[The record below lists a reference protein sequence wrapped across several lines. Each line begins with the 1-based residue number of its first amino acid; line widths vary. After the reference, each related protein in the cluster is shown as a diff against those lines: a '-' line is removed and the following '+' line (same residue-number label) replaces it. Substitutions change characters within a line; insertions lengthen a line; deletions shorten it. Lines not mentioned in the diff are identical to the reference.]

1 MRTIVTEISAE
12 MTASEAVVLTAVTNL
27 NDGKINETIASFA
40 EEFTFKDH
48 GIGLDFNDRVR
59 LAEFFQKTRELYP
72 DSFVQVDTTV
82 SSGDWVF
89 VEWTLRATLT
99 EPFFGGLSRRVPI
112 TVQGVSIVRMD
123 SRRIS
128 DWADYYDG
136 LTSRRTRLADYF
148 TEWIEY

>member
-1 MRTIVTEISAE
+1 MRAVVSEISAE
-12 MTASEAVVLTAVTNL
+12 MTASEEVVLTAVTNL
-27 NDGKINETIASFA
+27 NDGNISETIASFT

-72 DSFVQVDTTV
+72 DSFVQVDTIFV
-82 SSGDWVF
+82 SGDRVF

-128 DWADYYDG
+128 DWVDYYDG

>member
-1 MRTIVTEISAE
+1 MRTVVTEISAE

-48 GIGLDFNDRVR
+48 GIGLDFNDKVQ

-128 DWADYYDG
+128 DWVDYYDG

>member
-48 GIGLDFNDRVR
+48 GIGLDFNDKVR
-59 LAEFFQKTRELYP
+59 LAEFFQKMRELYP
-72 DSFVQVDTTV
+72 DSFVRVDTTV

-128 DWADYYDG
+128 DWVDYYDG

>member
-48 GIGLDFNDRVR
+48 GIGLDFNDKVR
-59 LAEFFQKTRELYP
+59 LAEFFQKTREFYP
-72 DSFVQVDTTV
+72 DSFVQVDTIFV
-82 SSGDWVF
+82 SGDRVF

-112 TVQGVSIVRMD
+112 TVQGSSIVRMD

-148 TEWIEY
+148 TEWIEL

>member
-1 MRTIVTEISAE
+1 MRTVVTEISAE
-12 MTASEAVVLTAVTNL
+12 MIASEEVVLTAVTNL
-27 NDGKINETIASFA
+27 NDGKISETIASFS

-48 GIGLDFNDRVR
+48 GIGLDFNDKVR

-112 TVQGVSIVRMD
+112 TVQGSSIVRMD

-148 TEWIEY
+148 TEWIEL

>member
-1 MRTIVTEISAE
+1 MTTETTEIFAGI
-12 MTASEAVVLTAVTNL
+12 TPSEEVVLTAVTNL
-27 NDGKINETIASFA
+27 NSGRINEAIANFA
-40 EEFTFKDH
+40 EKFRFKDH
-48 GIGLDFNDRVR
+48 GIDLDFNDKER

-128 DWADYYDG
+128 DWVDYYDG

>member
-1 MRTIVTEISAE
+1 MRTVVTEISAE

-27 NDGKINETIASFA
+27 NDGKISETIASFA

-48 GIGLDFNDRVR
+48 GIGLDFNDKVR
-59 LAEFFQKTRELYP
+59 LAEFFQKTREFYP
-72 DSFVQVDTTV
+72 DSFVQVDTTFV
-82 SSGDWVF
+82 SGDRVF

-99 EPFFGGLSRRVPI
+99 EPFFGGLSRKVPI
-112 TVQGVSIVRMD
+112 TLQGVSNVRMD
-123 SRRIS
+123 NGRIS

-136 LTSRRTRLADYF
+136 LTSRRTRLGDYF

>member
-1 MRTIVTEISAE
+1 MRTVVTEISAE
-12 MTASEAVVLTAVTNL
+12 MTASERVVMTAVTNL
-27 NDGKINETIASFA
+27 NDGKISETIASFA

-48 GIGLDFNDRVR
+48 GIGLDFNDKVR
-59 LAEFFQKTRELYP
+59 LAEFFQKTREFYP
-72 DSFVQVDTTV
+72 DSFVQVDTIFV
-82 SSGDWVF
+82 SGDRVF

-112 TVQGVSIVRMD
+112 TVQGSSIVRMD

-148 TEWIEY
+148 TEWIEL

>member
-27 NDGKINETIASFA
+27 NDGKISETIASFA

-48 GIGLDFNDRVR
+48 GIGLDFNDKVR
-59 LAEFFQKTRELYP
+59 LAEFFQKTREFYP
-72 DSFVQVDTTV
+72 DSFVQVDTTF
-82 SSGDWVF
+82 SSGDFVF

-99 EPFFGGLSRRVPI
+99 EPFFGGLSRKVPI
-112 TVQGVSIVRMD
+112 TLQGVSNVRMD
-123 SRRIS
+123 NGRIS

-136 LTSRRTRLADYF
+136 LTSRRTRLGDYF

>member
-1 MRTIVTEISAE
+1 MRTVVTEISAE
-12 MTASEAVVLTAVTNL
+12 MTASERVVMTAVTNL
-27 NDGKINETIASFA
+27 NDGKISETIASFA

-48 GIGLDFNDRVR
+48 GIGLDFNDKVR
-59 LAEFFQKTRELYP
+59 LAEFFQKTREFYP
-72 DSFVQVDTTV
+72 DSFVQVDTIFV
-82 SSGDWVF
+82 SGDRVF

-99 EPFFGGLSRRVPI
+99 EPFFGGLSRKVPI

-123 SRRIS
+123 SGRIS
-128 DWADYYDG
+128 DWAEYYNG

>member
-48 GIGLDFNDRVR
+48 GIGLDFNDKVQ

-128 DWADYYDG
+128 DWVDYYDG

>member
-1 MRTIVTEISAE
+1 MRTVVTEVSAE
-12 MTASEAVVLTAVTNL
+12 TTASEGVVLTAVTNL
-27 NDGKINETIASFA
+27 NDGKISETIASFA

-48 GIGLDFNDRVR
+48 GIGLDFNDKVR
-59 LAEFFQKTRELYP
+59 LAEFFQKTREFYP
-72 DSFVQVDTTV
+72 DSFVQVDTIFV
-82 SSGDWVF
+82 SGDHVF
-89 VEWTLRATLT
+89 VEWTLRATMT

>member
-48 GIGLDFNDRVR
+48 GIGLDFNDKVQ

-123 SRRIS
+123 CGGIS

>member
-1 MRTIVTEISAE
+1 MRTVVTEIAE
-12 MTASEAVVLTAVTNL
+12 MTASEEVVLTAVTNL
-27 NDGKINETIASFA
+27 NDGNISETIASFT

-48 GIGLDFNDRVR
+48 GIGLDFNDKVR
-59 LAEFFQKTRELYP
+59 LAEFFQKTREFYP
-72 DSFVQVDTTV
+72 DSFVQVDTIFV
-82 SSGDWVF
+82 SGDRVF

-128 DWADYYDG
+128 DWVDYYDG

>member
-1 MRTIVTEISAE
+1 MRTVVTEISAE
-12 MTASEAVVLTAVTNL
+12 MTASEGVVITAVTNL
-27 NDGKINETIASFA
+27 NDGKISETIASFA

-48 GIGLDFNDRVR
+48 GIGLDFNDKVR
-59 LAEFFQKTRELYP
+59 LAEFFQKTREFYP
-72 DSFVQVDTTV
+72 DSFVQVDTIFV
-82 SSGDWVF
+82 SGDRVF

-128 DWADYYDG
+128 DWVDYYDG

>member
-48 GIGLDFNDRVR
+48 GIGLDFNDKVR

-136 LTSRRTRLADYF
+136 LTSRRTRLGDYF

>member
-48 GIGLDFNDRVR
+48 GIGLDFNDKVR

-72 DSFVQVDTTV
+72 DSFVQVDTIFV
-82 SSGDWVF
+82 SGDRVF

>member
-48 GIGLDFNDRVR
+48 GIGLDFNDKVR

-72 DSFVQVDTTV
+72 DSFVQVDTTF
-82 SSGDWVF
+82 SSGDCVF

-128 DWADYYDG
+128 DWVDYYDG